1 MTPQDTMERR
11 PDRAALAI
19 AVFLIGLGILL
30 IWDGSRIPSKA
41 GYSGV
46 GAGDVP
52 RLIGAVLVFLG
63 LATGVQ
69 GWRNPGPRRPR
80 QQPVPLL
87 WLLGGMIVM
96 VASIHSVGFVIGSTI
111 LFTCAA
117 AAFGER
123 RFVRAILSGIGLG
136 LFIYLVFDVLLQLN
150 LPAGPIEMLIFGR

>member
-1 MTPQDTMERR
+1 MRPQGEAGRR
-11 PDRAALAI
+11 PDGAAFAI
-19 AVFLIGLGILL
+19 AAFLIAIGAVML
-30 IWDGSRIPSKA
+30 WDGARIPSKA
-41 GYSGV
+41 GYSGI

-52 RLIGAVLVFLG
+52 RLIGGMLVLLG
-63 LATGVQ
+63 LATAVE
-69 GWRNPGPRRPR
+69 GWRRPGPPRPK

-87 WLLGGMIVM
+87 WLLGGMVAM
-96 VASIHSVGFVIGSTI
+96 VATIHTIGFVLGSTI

-123 RFVRAILSGIGLG
+123 RFPRAIVSGLVMG